1 MPSTG
6 GASRQHWG
14 GERPALVWA
23 LPWAQAMPIPLA
35 ARLSLC
41 IALFYKVFLF
51 PPGLATGPSSGRGA
65 PTVPACP
72 THCTGLPP
80 PLCRRLTPR
89 LPPRG
94 RGAPPGRCACHSA
107 RLRRP
112 LLSTPSWGEGVKEW
126 VVFQKWRSVEMDGTL
141 GLGSTASHSKEWP
154 MTLIA
159 VHCPTARASRASN
172 AGKQPGEPSA
182 TSVRT
187 PSVLRQVFCST
198 LATAGAC

>member
-23 LPWAQAMPIPLA
+23 LPCAQAMPIPLT

-51 PPGLATGPSSGRGA
+51 VPGLATGPSSGCGA
-65 PTVPACP
+65 LTVPAP
-72 THCTGLPP
+72 DALTHHAGQ
-80 PLCRRLTPR
+80 RRTARQLR
-89 LPPRG
+89 LSRSL
-94 RGAPPGRCACHSA
+94 SA
-107 RLRRP
+107 QAAHIHHVWVRQ
-112 LLSTPSWGEGVKEW
+112 GVKEW

-172 AGKQPGEPSA
+172 AGKRPGEPSA

-198 LATAGAC
+198 LATAGACLRSSKRSST